1 MPATISAPKR
11 VDPKTAARARK
22 VLALAAGG
30 GPAASFSPRGG
41 LLKRRRS
48 LEPHPEMQHLEA
60 EAPADIAHASTN
72 APVGSDRAPNLEPE
86 RDNCGGKLS
95 ACEASV
101 AAKDGPAEPQ
111 VTQLKAGDTVYI
123 LVGERQ
129 GAADVVMEAL
139 PDGTCELGD
148 GQSYKLS
155 DLKFGWS

>member
-1 MPATISAPKR
+1 MKLPTLGDCQRAEATLPATISAPKR

-86 RDNCGGKLS
+86 RDNCEGKLS

-123 LVGERQ
+123 LVGDARAQ
-129 GAADVVMEAL
+129 QTSLWRRCPTAHVN
-139 PDGTCELGD
+139 
-148 GQSYKLS
+148 
-155 DLKFGWS
+155 